1 MRLPAQNEAVRPTSR
16 GTRYPIMTQGQR
28 TFQVQRPAKGKTLRW
43 QRPGSRT
50 MPRPRKGVHGITPKK
65 AHIVQQP
72 KLKKDLEVR
81 FWKIKHDVLVKVNTS
96 LPKKLALLKA
106 FAKK

>member
-1 MRLPAQNEAVRPTSR
+1 MPGAEA
-16 GTRYPIMTQGQR
+16 GQGKD
-28 TFQVQRPAKGKTLRW
+28 TVVAEAW
-43 QRPGSRT
+43 ERT
-50 MPRPRKGVHGITPKK
+50 MPRPRKGGSGITPKK

-72 KLKKDLEVR
+72 KLKQDLEVR
-81 FWKIKHDVLVKVNTS
+81 FRKIKRDVLVKASTN